1 MLSVEGSFVNC
12 VKQPGKMMGN
22 DVVAQWRV
30 QAQLKCIL
38 IWFKTKQC
46 AVQNVYGRI
55 SEDRLTVHIHCSMCF
70 LLPTKLETFI
80 LDALPIN

>member
-1 MLSVEGSFVNC
+1 MEGSFVKC

-22 DVVAQWRV
+22 DIVAQYRV

-38 IWFKTKQC
+38 IWFKRKQC
-46 AVQNVYGRI
+46 AVQKIDGRI
-55 SEDRLTVHIHCSMCF
+55 SEDRLTVHTHCSVCF

>member
-1 MLSVEGSFVNC
+1 MEGSFVKC

-22 DVVAQWRV
+22 DIVAQWRV

-38 IWFKTKQC
+38 IWFKRKH
-46 AVQNVYGRI
+46 VPSKKIYGRI
-55 SEDRLTVHIHCSMCF
+55 SEDRLTVHTHCSMCF
-70 LLPTKLETFI
+70 LFPTKLKTFI